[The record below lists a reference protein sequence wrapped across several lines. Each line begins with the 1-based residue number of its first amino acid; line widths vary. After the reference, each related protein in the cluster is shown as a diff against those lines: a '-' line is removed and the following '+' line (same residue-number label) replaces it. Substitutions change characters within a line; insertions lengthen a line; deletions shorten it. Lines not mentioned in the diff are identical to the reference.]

1 MNTINAL
8 QFIDLAKTARKFGL
22 NLHYTIGVRRY
33 YKNKKPMGLYYICAK
48 NENHK
53 ETYLVKSY
61 FDNFN
66 IELEFL
72 KKELNATIFDIVV
85 KNPNNL
91 KMIVENM

>member
-8 QFIDLAKTARKFGL
+8 QFIELSKTARKFGL
-22 NLHYTIGVRRY
+22 NLNYTIGVRRY

-53 ETYLVKSY
+53 QTYLVKSY

-66 IELEFL
+66 IELQFL
-72 KKELNATIFDIVV
+72 KEQLNANIIDIVA
-85 KNPNNL
+85 KDPKDL
-91 KMIVENM
+91 KTIIESM

>member
-1 MNTINAL
+1 MNAINVL
-8 QFIDLAKTARKFGL
+8 QFIDLAKAARKFGL
-22 NLHYTIGVRRY
+22 KLNYAIGVRRY

-66 IELEFL
+66 AELQFL
-72 KKELNATIFDIVV
+72 KEQLNANIIDIVT
-85 KNPNNL
+85 KDPKDL
-91 KMIVENM
+91 KTIIESM